1 MRYSST
7 RLLLRRSGAAAGGR
21 KGARPGGRSPGA
33 ASRGA
38 SDLVLPRRELTALKE
53 ADTGG
58 QAELSASSVEAA
70 LKGGGGG
77 GGEPCDLVT
86 LVKALPGAASS
97 RGGDEGAGDDE
108 ALAGGE
114 RALCSA
120 TRLTLGGEA
129 TSEARRASRA
139 WSRAPV
145 RKATSKVR
153 LAGEV

>member
-1 MRYSST
+1 MIYSRMRS
-7 RLLLRRSGAAAGGR
+7 AFQAGVIGE
-21 KGARPGGRSPGA
+21 AISVRP
-33 ASRGA
+33 
-38 SDLVLPRRELTALKE
+38 EE
-53 ADTGG
+53 
-58 QAELSASSVEAA
+58 A